1 VSRAERETARVSELA
16 LTFFDVGPLPRE
28 GEDYQWVPS
37 ESEIRF
43 FFSWEEALEAA
54 GIAR

>member
-1 VSRAERETARVSELA
+1 MSEIA